1 MRRGPV
7 APENQAPMLFRQ
19 RLTIALALL
28 AAAAV
33 LEGVLALWAL
43 GVADRQVQ
51 RGRVVS
57 DIQLGFVE
65 LSASKQRLRTWV
77 SQMQLDAGADV
88 TQRERLQADMRNT
101 LQRLERLA
109 RQARA
114 LDEDGAAAHAG
125 EHLQRMDALAV
136 LGRSLD
142 ELQAAVDEARPLVPG
157 TDARAA
163 WAALSRLFDISQGRD
178 LRSLLRE
185 SIERESA
192 AVVRERAAADAS
204 LRWMRGLWLAAAA
217 TLALAALLLG
227 AWFTRAL
234 RQPLARLGEG
244 AAALQRGDLQHRIR
258 LHGADEFAAVA
269 GSVNSMAAEL
279 QQHRQREARAR
290 HDLEALVHAR
300 TAELQGALEALQQV
314 DARRRR
320 LFADISHELRTPTT
334 AIRGE
339 AEVTLRGADKPLAD
353 YKAALQRIVATSD
366 DLALVIDDLLTM
378 ARSDIDA
385 LALDRQ
391 PTDLRQPVAE
401 ALSQARALAY
411 ERDIRIDATL
421 PPQPAPVQGD
431 AARLRQLA
439 ALLLDNAVR
448 YSRPGGVVRATLRL
462 QPAAGGDDE
471 PAHWLLQVA
480 DQGIGIT
487 PLELHRVFERNF
499 RGEAA
504 RRHRADGTGLGLS
517 IGAALARAHG
527 GQITLQSQPGHGT
540 TALLQLPALPKD
552 SE

>member
-1 MRRGPV
+1 M
-7 APENQAPMLFRQ
+7 FRQ
-19 RLTIALALL
+19 RLTIALVLL

-65 LSASKQRLRTWV
+65 LSAGKQRLRTWV
-77 SQMQLDAGADV
+77 SQAQLDAGAD
-88 TQRERLQADMRNT
+88 TAQRDRLQADMRQT
-101 LQRLERLA
+101 LERLKRLA
-109 RQARA
+109 LHAQA
-114 LDEDGAAAHAG
+114 LDEDGGSAGHA
-125 EHLQRMDALAV
+125 EHLQRMDALEVLSLSLHDLQTAV
-136 LGRSLD
+136 AG
-142 ELQAAVDEARPLVPG
+142 ARPLVPG

-163 WAALSRLFDISQGRD
+163 WAALSQVFDISRGRD

-192 AVVRERAAADAS
+192 AVARERAAADAS
-204 LRWMRGLWLAAAA
+204 LRWMRGLWMGAAT
-217 TLALAALLLG
+217 TLALAALWLG
-227 AWFTRAL
+227 AHFTRAL

-244 AAALQRGDLQHRIR
+244 AAALQRGELQHRIHI
-258 LHGADEFAAVA
+258 HGADEFAAVA
-269 GSVNSMAAEL
+269 RSVNRMAAEL
-279 QQHRQREARAR
+279 QQHREREARAR
-290 HDLEALVHAR
+290 HELEALVNAR
-300 TAELQGALEALQQV
+300 TAELQGALETLQQV

-353 YKAALQRIVATSD
+353 YKAALQRIVSTSRE
-366 DLALVIDDLLTM
+366 LALVIDDLLTM

-385 LALDRQ
+385 LALNRQ
-391 PTDLRQPVAE
+391 PTDLRRPLEE
-401 ALSQARALAY
+401 ALAQARALAY
-411 ERDIRIDATL
+411 ERGIQVQATL
-421 PPQPAPVQGD
+421 PTQPAPVVGD
-431 AARLRQLA
+431 AARLRQLM

-448 YSRPGGVVRATLRL
+448 YSHPGGTVQATLL
-462 QPAAGGDDE
+462 PPDGGGPAQDA
-471 PAHWLLQVA
+471 PAHWQLQVA
-480 DQGIGIT
+480 DQGIGIA
-487 PLELHRVFERNF
+487 PLELDRVFERHF

-527 GQITLQSQPGHGT
+527 GRISLQSRPGHGT
-540 TALLQLPALPKD
+540 TAVLHLPLPAPALDTLPD
-552 SE
+552 APA